1 MTIATPKL
9 ELARPLLENIE
20 AVCARQGIT
29 IRTCSLEE
37 CGELLNNN
45 LVQAALV
52 SPQGY
57 GMGVGKV
64 DFRIVPGPCLA
75 LQDFTNTYGAS
86 FAEGRAELSTFYAP
100 EPTSFMSRMMR
111 MIMSEKFDVAMQS
124 VAVADD
130 ADCRMGPPISGT
142 SHTLDLGEEWFDI
155 AEAPLPLALWVVRV
169 DSEIEAFD
177 QLVRDAAGGPIA
189 EKPVSELPSTH
200 SDHTPREGTI
210 LYQWSDAV
218 EEGLV
223 ATLNALYFHQSLPE
237 IPAVKVYGRD

>member
-1 MTIATPKL
+1 MTIAIPTL
-9 ELARPLLENIE
+9 ELARPLLANIE

-52 SPQGY
+52 SPRGY

-64 DFRIVPGPCLA
+64 DFRIVAGPCLA
-75 LQDFTNTYGAS
+75 LQDFTNAYGVS
-86 FAEGRAELSTFYAP
+86 FAEGRAELSTFHAP
-100 EPTSFMSRMMR
+100 DSTSFMSTMMR
-111 MIMSEKFDVAMQS
+111 MIMSEKFDVTMEFVPS
-124 VAVADD
+124 VDD
-130 ADCRMGPPISGT
+130 ADCRMGPPEHGT

-169 DSEIEAFD
+169 DSEIESFD
-177 QLVRDAAGGPIA
+177 QLVVDAAGGPIA
-189 EKPVSELPSTH
+189 NKPVSELPSLL
-200 SDHTPREGTI
+200 SDHAPREGSI
-210 LYQWSDAV
+210 LYQWSDAI

-237 IPAVKVYGRD
+237 IPAVKLYGRD